1 MVQCVLGRRC
11 CETCEEKV
19 VDEDGRRTEVGRI
32 GGVRVL
38 TGRYVV
44 GGEERS
50 GMPMVCEALLIWNV
64 GAG

>member
-1 MVQCVLGRRC
+1 MRTRR
-11 CETCEEKV
+11 
-19 VDEDGRRTEVGRI
+19 GTEVGRI

-44 GGEERS
+44 GEEERS

-64 GAG
+64 DADRH